1 MYVRAIKYSNP
12 PDPTLKMLES
22 LTEEERRSLFG
33 AALICIAI
41 FFADASHSLVIP
53 IFPAFAQEH
62 GASLIMI
69 GLYGSAIGVAMAL
82 LSVPI
87 GSISDRFGRKV
98 VLSIGF
104 ALFTFVPLLYIVAS
118 TTLHLLVARL
128 VLGIAMGSTF
138 GLGFVWVTEE
148 AKGEARVIAQGIYM
162 TAMGIGFTVG
172 PIIGGYASTTWGYNA
187 AFIASSLLGLCG
199 LASILLA
206 KSGTPQ
212 RHSPAIRIGI
222 RETLSD
228 PRVLAAGL
236 TNFINTLLYN
246 ALSTFFPLYGLF
258 VGLNSAQVGLGFTV
272 RGLFSTIIRYPANIA
287 MKGRTTF
294 LLLVGGLVAQAAM
307 IFILASS
314 QSLNM
319 ILVFLA
325 VQGVMYGIS
334 LTAGNV
340 YVTSEAPPE
349 RKGAAMGVYQSFSN
363 ASSVLSPIILGGVA
377 SSYGVASSL
386 QLAATVAILGTILCI
401 YLSAR
406 AYSKDSHAD

>member
-1 MYVRAIKYSNP
+1 MF
-12 PDPTLKMLES
+12 ES

-33 AALICIAI
+33 AALICIGI

-69 GLYGSAIGVAMAL
+69 GLYGSAIGVAMSL

-87 GSISDRFGRKV
+87 GSISDRLGRKV

-104 ALFTFVPLLYIVAS
+104 ALFTFVPIIYIFAS

-128 VLGIAMGSTF
+128 ILGIAMGSTF

-162 TAMGIGFTVG
+162 TAMGIGFTIG
-172 PIIGGYASTTWGYNA
+172 PLIGGYASTTWGYTA

-206 KSGTPQ
+206 TSGTPQ
-212 RHSPAIRIGI
+212 RHSPANKKIGI
-222 RETLSD
+222 RETLSN
-228 PRVLAAGL
+228 PRVVATGL

-258 VGLNSAQVGLGFTV
+258 VGLNSAQVGLGFTA

-314 QSLNM
+314 RSLNM

-349 RKGAAMGVYQSFSN
+349 QKGAAMGVYQSFSN

-386 QLAATVAILGTILCI
+386 QLAAMVAILGTILCVF
-401 YLSAR
+401 LSAR
-406 AYSKDSHAD
+406 AHLKDSPVNTREL